1 MECRRVEERL
11 SDHLEGTLDALLDA
25 ELRAHLEECDRC
37 RELRAAMAEVI
48 DALRATPAGEPSAE
62 LAVRAADAALRAHR
76 LRPRRVGL
84 PSFVGLPPWVLATAA
99 VLALALSTGLAG
111 AAGGRGALH
120 GTSRIAQRV
129 SAAGISVAERWDR
142 LQEDFRVLR
151 VLVGTAF
158 EGRLD
163 RVNERVE
170 DYRRLLERRQRE
182 EQAERSRAQQAAPS
196 PGAPAAPASPAASPG
211 GQELLNRRSDAHVND
226 CVANA

>member
-11 SDHLEGTLDALLDA
+11 SDHLEGTLDALLDT
-25 ELRAHLEECDRC
+25 ELRAHLEGCGHC

-48 DALRATPAGEPSAE
+48 DALREAPAGEPSAD

-76 LRPRRVGL
+76 RRTRHMGL

-129 SAAGISVAERWDR
+129 SAVGVSVAERWDR
-142 LQEDFRVLR
+142 LVEDFRVLR

-158 EGRLD
+158 EGRVD
-163 RVNERVE
+163 RVNDRVE
-170 DYRRLLERRQRE
+170 DYRRLLESTAQRE
-182 EQAERSRAQQAAPS
+182 EQAERSRAEAVAPS
-196 PGAPAAPASPAASPG
+196 PAAPAGAPASPAGRTSEPAPGAS
-211 GQELLNRRSDAHVND
+211 RK
-226 CVANA
+226 

>member
-25 ELRAHLEECDRC
+25 ELRAHLEDCDLC
-37 RELRAAMAEVI
+37 RELRAAMSEVI
-48 DALRATPAGEPSAE
+48 DALRDAPAAEPSAG
-62 LAVRAADAALRAHR
+62 LAARAADAALRAHR
-76 LRPRRVGL
+76 RRPRRVGL

-129 SAAGISVAERWDR
+129 SAVGVSVAERWDR
-142 LQEDFRVLR
+142 LVEDFRVLR
-151 VLVGTAF
+151 VLVGTTF
-158 EGRLD
+158 EGRMD
-163 RVNERVE
+163 RVNDRVE

-182 EQAERSRAQQAAPS
+182 EQAERTRGETAAPS
-196 PGAPAAPASPAASPG
+196 PVTTPGASTPAGSAPARTSEPAPGAS
-211 GQELLNRRSDAHVND
+211 RK
-226 CVANA
+226 